1 MAISGIQNNEGM
13 NYSINV
19 VEKGKQTD
27 EKNTSKTGLNIN
39 ADNLNLAGDQN
50 NKLKELFGQKAA
62 LKLQLDQFKQ
72 DSKID
77 DSIKNHI
84 EKGKKAL
91 EEAGVNQNQVNQLNK
106 LKKDLKD
113 SYGVE
118 DDSQE
123 QKDLELLEKQAEN
136 KIPLTKVEK
145 DRIAHMGPLTE
156 YQTASLDY
164 TKMSVEFQNR
174 ADDAM
179 EQYINENRS
188 VNAIKLERLK
198 DDPMVDVKKDAKN
211 LLDKVDGEIQQ
222 AIVEELRNKV
232 NENLDVDPNKS
243 ILQDPQTLV
252 DQKKVTEED
261 LKGLAVDEKV

>member
-13 NYSINV
+13 NYSIKA
-19 VEKGKQTD
+19 VEKGKQAED
-27 EKNTSKTGLNIN
+27 KNTSKSGLNIN
-39 ADNLNLAGDQN
+39 AENLTLAGDQN

-72 DSKID
+72 DLITD
-77 DSIKNHI
+77 DSIKDHI

-91 EEAGVNQNQVNQLNK
+91 EEAGVNQKQINQLK
-106 LKKDLKD
+106 SLKKDLKD
-113 SYGVE
+113 SYGIE

-136 KIPLTKVEK
+136 KIPLTKEEK
-145 DRIAHMGPLTE
+145 DRIAKMGPLTE
-156 YQTASLDY
+156 YQTASLEY
-164 TKMSVEFQNR
+164 TNVSVVFQMR
-174 ADDAM
+174 AEAAT
-179 EQYINENRS
+179 EQYINENKS
-188 VNAIKLERLK
+188 VSAIKLERLK
-198 DDPMVDVKKDAKN
+198 DDPMVDVKKDAKK

-222 AIVEELRNKV
+222 ALVEELKNKV

-243 ILQDPQTLV
+243 ILQDPQALV

-261 LKGLAVDEKV
+261 LKGLAVDERV